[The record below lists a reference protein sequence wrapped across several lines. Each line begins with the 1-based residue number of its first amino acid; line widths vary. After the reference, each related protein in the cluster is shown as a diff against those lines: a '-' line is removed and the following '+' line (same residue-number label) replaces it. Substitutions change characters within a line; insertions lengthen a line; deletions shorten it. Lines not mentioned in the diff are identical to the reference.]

1 MSRQIINVGAT
12 LNDGTGDD
20 LRDAFIKVNS
30 NFVELYAGGL
40 GGSNITVRNNTVS
53 TFQNSLILSSV
64 GYLPVIF
71 DANNT
76 VSVSNVATSTSTTSG
91 ALVVAGGMG
100 VGGSLNVAGNIN
112 SPYVNTSTGIY
123 SPGYY
128 YSNGD
133 PFVSSSY
140 NDANVDAYLN
150 SYTGNI
156 VASYFNATSAV
167 YSPGYFYSNGLAFVG
182 GGTSSGLNIM
192 DGGSASTVFDFTDNI
207 IDGGGA

>member
-20 LRDAFIKVNS
+20 LRDAFIKVNN
-30 NFVELYAGGL
+30 NFTELYAGGL
-40 GGSNITVRNNTVS
+40 SGSNITVRNNTIS

-64 GYLPVIF
+64 GTLPVIF
-71 DANNT
+71 NANNT
-76 VSVSNVATSTSTTSG
+76 VSISNTFASTSTTTG
-91 ALVVAGGMG
+91 ALVVAGG
-100 VGGSLNVAGNIN
+100 VGIGSALNVAGNIN
-112 SPYVNTSTGIY
+112 SSIIKTTTGIY

-128 YSNGD
+128 YSNGM

-140 NDANVDAYLN
+140 GDSNVVAILN
-150 SYTGNI
+150 SIGNLS
-156 VASYFNATSAV
+156 ASYFNATAGI
-167 YSPGYFYSNGLAFVG
+167 YSPGYFYSNGTAFVG

-192 DGGSASTVFDFTDNI
+192 DGGTASTVFDFTDKI